1 MNSAC
6 PIGDPAYGRPTIL
19 VVEGEVLV
27 RMALSQEL
35 RQHGFNVAEAK
46 NTDEALSIVHAGIA
60 VEVAV
65 INLDTPGPQD
75 GTRLAATLRSEY
87 PNVKVLVASGQ
98 TAQPQLNDSVDAFVK
113 KPYDV
118 ARLVAV
124 IQSLLD
130 Q

>member
-19 VVEGEVLV
+19 VVEGEILV
-27 RMALSQEL
+27 RITLSQEL

-46 NTDEALSIVHAGIA
+46 NADEALSIVHAGIT
-60 VEVAV
+60 VQVAV
-65 INLDTPGPQD
+65 INLDTLQPQD
-75 GTRLAATLRSEY
+75 ATRLAATLHAEY
-87 PNVKVLVASGQ
+87 PAVKVLVASGEIVQ
-98 TAQPQLNDSVDAFVK
+98 AQLNESVDAFLK

-124 IQSLLD
+124 IQSLLN
-130 Q
+130 